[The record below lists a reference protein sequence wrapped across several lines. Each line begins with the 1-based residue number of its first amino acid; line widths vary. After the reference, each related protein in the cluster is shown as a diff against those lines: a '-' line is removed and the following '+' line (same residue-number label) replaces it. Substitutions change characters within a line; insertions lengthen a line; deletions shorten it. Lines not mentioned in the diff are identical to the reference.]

1 MVRYIIK
8 RLFIGVVTIWAL
20 ITITFFLIRIMPG
33 SPFEA
38 DNLSQSAIEQLES
51 TYGLDEPM
59 WKQYILYM
67 ENLMHG
73 DLGISYKKNVSVNT
87 LIARGFPY
95 TLSIGLLSIAVSAFI
110 GILMGI
116 WMATSKRLAVKNTLL
131 GIASGYA
138 QIPDN
143 KSFSNVNGAELLMTP
158 SKAIVSADQEKQTC
172 VYLDTDG
179 NALITGKKICLHAE
193 KNLIV
198 GDPAEEDGQASR
210 QMVLEAEELTVQVGG
225 NGSQINLTDEARIIA
240 AFVKM
245 DASDRSPAA
254 NPSLEELRSSVTA
267 NDETNRKNINEDVSN
282 ELVEKFEEGRT
293 SILKGIVK
301 VAATVATVAVAVA
314 LTAATGGAA
323 AVIIA
328 TVVLGAATAAYA
340 VADVGEGIDNYKN
353 AQSGDLS
360 QGHNFMRDDV
370 FGGNELLYELVRA
383 GTEIAFGVVSG
394 CAIGSAFNK
403 LMTAEKFIHLAKEA
417 KCLKAVMQIGGN
429 VLDGIFDDLARTG
442 EIT

>member
-131 GIASGYA
+131 GIATLGVS
-138 QIPDN
+138 IPG
-143 KSFSNVNGAELLMTP
+143 FVTAILLMMVFGVWWPVLPIVGLSSPANYILPVAAQSFGQIASIARLTK
-158 SKAIVSADQEKQTC
+158 STYSEAIQMDYVTMARAKGLSNLYITVRHVLK
-172 VYLDTDG
+172 
-179 NALITGKKICLHAE
+179 NALIPVVTYFGPAIAFLITG
-193 KNLIV
+193 
-198 GDPAEEDGQASR
+198 S
-210 QMVLEAEELTVQVGG
+210 
-225 NGSQINLTDEARIIA
+225 
-240 AFVKM
+240 FVVESIFSIPGIGREFTN
-245 DASDRSPAA
+245 AI
-254 NPSLEELRSSVTA
+254 
-267 NDETNRKNINEDVSN
+267 TNRDY
-282 ELVEKFEEGRT
+282 
-293 SILKGIVK
+293 
-301 VAATVATVAVAVA
+301 
-314 LTAATGGAA
+314 
-323 AVIIA
+323 
-328 TVVLGAATAAYA
+328 TVVLGFSVFIGVIITVANLA
-340 VADVGEGIDNYKN
+340 VDIICSLIDP
-353 AQSGDLS
+353 
-360 QGHNFMRDDV
+360 R
-370 FGGNELLYELVRA
+370 
-383 GTEIAFGVVSG
+383 I
-394 CAIGSAFNK
+394 K
-403 LMTAEKFIHLAKEA
+403 LT
-417 KCLKAVMQIGGN
+417 N
-429 VLDGIFDDLARTG
+429 
-442 EIT
+442 

>member
-131 GIASGYA
+131 GIATLGVS
-138 QIPDN
+138 IPG
-143 KSFSNVNGAELLMTP
+143 FVTAILLMMVFGVWWP
-158 SKAIVSADQEKQTC
+158 VLPIVGLGSPANYILPVAAQSFGQIASIARLTKSTYSETIQMDYVTMARAKGLSNLYITARH
-172 VYLDTDG
+172 VLK
-179 NALITGKKICLHAE
+179 NALIPVVTYFGPAIAFLITG
-193 KNLIV
+193 
-198 GDPAEEDGQASR
+198 S
-210 QMVLEAEELTVQVGG
+210 
-225 NGSQINLTDEARIIA
+225 
-240 AFVKM
+240 FVVESIFSIPGIGREFTN
-245 DASDRSPAA
+245 AI
-254 NPSLEELRSSVTA
+254 
-267 NDETNRKNINEDVSN
+267 TNRDY
-282 ELVEKFEEGRT
+282 
-293 SILKGIVK
+293 
-301 VAATVATVAVAVA
+301 
-314 LTAATGGAA
+314 
-323 AVIIA
+323 
-328 TVVLGAATAAYA
+328 TVVLGFSVFIGVIITVANLA
-340 VADVGEGIDNYKN
+340 VDIICSLIDP
-353 AQSGDLS
+353 
-360 QGHNFMRDDV
+360 R
-370 FGGNELLYELVRA
+370 
-383 GTEIAFGVVSG
+383 I
-394 CAIGSAFNK
+394 K
-403 LMTAEKFIHLAKEA
+403 LT
-417 KCLKAVMQIGGN
+417 N
-429 VLDGIFDDLARTG
+429 
-442 EIT
+442 

>member
-131 GIASGYA
+131 GIATLGVS
-138 QIPDN
+138 IPG
-143 KSFSNVNGAELLMTP
+143 FVTAILLMMVFGVWWPVLPIVGLGSPANYILPVAAQSFGQIASIARLTK
-158 SKAIVSADQEKQTC
+158 STYSEAIQMDYVTMARAKGLSNLYITARHVLK
-172 VYLDTDG
+172 
-179 NALITGKKICLHAE
+179 NALIPVVTYFGPAIAFLITGSFAVESIFSIPGIGREFTNA
-193 KNLIV
+193 I
-198 GDPAEEDGQASR
+198 
-210 QMVLEAEELTVQVGG
+210 
-225 NGSQINLTDEARIIA
+225 
-240 AFVKM
+240 
-245 DASDRSPAA
+245 
-254 NPSLEELRSSVTA
+254 
-267 NDETNRKNINEDVSN
+267 TNRDY
-282 ELVEKFEEGRT
+282 
-293 SILKGIVK
+293 
-301 VAATVATVAVAVA
+301 
-314 LTAATGGAA
+314 
-323 AVIIA
+323 
-328 TVVLGAATAAYA
+328 TVVLGFSVFIGVIITVANLA
-340 VADVGEGIDNYKN
+340 VDIICSLIDP
-353 AQSGDLS
+353 
-360 QGHNFMRDDV
+360 R
-370 FGGNELLYELVRA
+370 
-383 GTEIAFGVVSG
+383 I
-394 CAIGSAFNK
+394 K
-403 LMTAEKFIHLAKEA
+403 LT
-417 KCLKAVMQIGGN
+417 
-429 VLDGIFDDLARTG
+429 D
-442 EIT
+442 

>member
-131 GIASGYA
+131 GIATLGVS
-138 QIPDN
+138 IPG
-143 KSFSNVNGAELLMTP
+143 FVTAILLMMIFGVWWPVLPIVGLGSPANYILPVAAQSFGQIASIARLTK
-158 SKAIVSADQEKQTC
+158 STYSEAIQMDYVTMARAKGLSNLYITARHVLK
-172 VYLDTDG
+172 
-179 NALITGKKICLHAE
+179 NALIPVVTYFGPAIAFLITG
-193 KNLIV
+193 
-198 GDPAEEDGQASR
+198 S
-210 QMVLEAEELTVQVGG
+210 
-225 NGSQINLTDEARIIA
+225 
-240 AFVKM
+240 FVVESIFSIPGIGREFTN
-245 DASDRSPAA
+245 AI
-254 NPSLEELRSSVTA
+254 
-267 NDETNRKNINEDVSN
+267 TNRDY
-282 ELVEKFEEGRT
+282 
-293 SILKGIVK
+293 
-301 VAATVATVAVAVA
+301 
-314 LTAATGGAA
+314 
-323 AVIIA
+323 
-328 TVVLGAATAAYA
+328 TVVLGFSVFIGVIITVANLA
-340 VADVGEGIDNYKN
+340 VISFVPSLTRESN
-353 AQSGDLS
+353 
-360 QGHNFMRDDV
+360 
-370 FGGNELLYELVRA
+370 
-383 GTEIAFGVVSG
+383 
-394 CAIGSAFNK
+394 
-403 LMTAEKFIHLAKEA
+403 
-417 KCLKAVMQIGGN
+417 
-429 VLDGIFDDLARTG
+429 
-442 EIT
+442 

>member
-131 GIASGYA
+131 GIATLGVS
-138 QIPDN
+138 IPG
-143 KSFSNVNGAELLMTP
+143 FVTAILLMMVFGVWWPVLPIVGLGSPANYILPVAAQSFGQIASIARLTK
-158 SKAIVSADQEKQTC
+158 STYSEAIQMDYVTMARAKGLSNLYITARHVLK
-172 VYLDTDG
+172 
-179 NALITGKKICLHAE
+179 NALIPVVTYFGSAIAFLITG
-193 KNLIV
+193 
-198 GDPAEEDGQASR
+198 S
-210 QMVLEAEELTVQVGG
+210 
-225 NGSQINLTDEARIIA
+225 
-240 AFVKM
+240 FVVESIFSIPGIGREFTN
-245 DASDRSPAA
+245 AI
-254 NPSLEELRSSVTA
+254 
-267 NDETNRKNINEDVSN
+267 TNRDY
-282 ELVEKFEEGRT
+282 
-293 SILKGIVK
+293 
-301 VAATVATVAVAVA
+301 
-314 LTAATGGAA
+314 
-323 AVIIA
+323 
-328 TVVLGAATAAYA
+328 TVVLGFSVFIGVIITVANLA
-340 VADVGEGIDNYKN
+340 VDIICSLIDP
-353 AQSGDLS
+353 
-360 QGHNFMRDDV
+360 R
-370 FGGNELLYELVRA
+370 
-383 GTEIAFGVVSG
+383 I
-394 CAIGSAFNK
+394 K
-403 LMTAEKFIHLAKEA
+403 LT
-417 KCLKAVMQIGGN
+417 N
-429 VLDGIFDDLARTG
+429 
-442 EIT
+442 

>member
-131 GIASGYA
+131 GIATLGVS
-138 QIPDN
+138 IPG
-143 KSFSNVNGAELLMTP
+143 FVTAILLMMVFGVWWPVLPIVGLGSPANYILPVAAQSFGQIASIARLTK
-158 SKAIVSADQEKQTC
+158 STYSEAIQMDYVTMARAKGLSNLYITARHVFK
-172 VYLDTDG
+172 
-179 NALITGKKICLHAE
+179 NALIPVVTYFGPAIAFLITG
-193 KNLIV
+193 
-198 GDPAEEDGQASR
+198 S
-210 QMVLEAEELTVQVGG
+210 
-225 NGSQINLTDEARIIA
+225 
-240 AFVKM
+240 FVVESIFSIPGIGREFTN
-245 DASDRSPAA
+245 AI
-254 NPSLEELRSSVTA
+254 
-267 NDETNRKNINEDVSN
+267 TNRDY
-282 ELVEKFEEGRT
+282 
-293 SILKGIVK
+293 
-301 VAATVATVAVAVA
+301 
-314 LTAATGGAA
+314 
-323 AVIIA
+323 
-328 TVVLGAATAAYA
+328 TVVLGFSVFIGVIITVANLA
-340 VADVGEGIDNYKN
+340 VDIICSIIDP
-353 AQSGDLS
+353 
-360 QGHNFMRDDV
+360 R
-370 FGGNELLYELVRA
+370 
-383 GTEIAFGVVSG
+383 I
-394 CAIGSAFNK
+394 K
-403 LMTAEKFIHLAKEA
+403 LT
-417 KCLKAVMQIGGN
+417 N
-429 VLDGIFDDLARTG
+429 
-442 EIT
+442 

>member
-131 GIASGYA
+131 GIATLGVS
-138 QIPDN
+138 IPG
-143 KSFSNVNGAELLMTP
+143 FVTAILLMMIFGVWWPVLPIVGLGSPANYILPVAAQSFGQIASIARLTK
-158 SKAIVSADQEKQTC
+158 STYSEAIQMDYVTMARAKGLSNLYITARHVLK
-172 VYLDTDG
+172 
-179 NALITGKKICLHAE
+179 NALIPVVTYFGPAIAFLITG
-193 KNLIV
+193 
-198 GDPAEEDGQASR
+198 S
-210 QMVLEAEELTVQVGG
+210 
-225 NGSQINLTDEARIIA
+225 
-240 AFVKM
+240 FVVESIFSIPGIGREFTN
-245 DASDRSPAA
+245 AI
-254 NPSLEELRSSVTA
+254 
-267 NDETNRKNINEDVSN
+267 TNRDY
-282 ELVEKFEEGRT
+282 
-293 SILKGIVK
+293 
-301 VAATVATVAVAVA
+301 
-314 LTAATGGAA
+314 
-323 AVIIA
+323 
-328 TVVLGAATAAYA
+328 TVVLGFSGFIGVIITVANLA
-340 VADVGEGIDNYKN
+340 VDIICSLIDP
-353 AQSGDLS
+353 
-360 QGHNFMRDDV
+360 R
-370 FGGNELLYELVRA
+370 
-383 GTEIAFGVVSG
+383 I
-394 CAIGSAFNK
+394 K
-403 LMTAEKFIHLAKEA
+403 LT
-417 KCLKAVMQIGGN
+417 N
-429 VLDGIFDDLARTG
+429 
-442 EIT
+442 

>member
-131 GIASGYA
+131 GIETLGVS
-138 QIPDN
+138 IPG
-143 KSFSNVNGAELLMTP
+143 FVTAILLMMIFGVWWPVLPIVGLGSPANYILPVAAQSFGQIASIARLTK
-158 SKAIVSADQEKQTC
+158 STYSEAIQMDYVTMARAKGLSNLYITARHVLK
-172 VYLDTDG
+172 
-179 NALITGKKICLHAE
+179 NALIPVVTYFGPAIAFLITG
-193 KNLIV
+193 
-198 GDPAEEDGQASR
+198 S
-210 QMVLEAEELTVQVGG
+210 
-225 NGSQINLTDEARIIA
+225 
-240 AFVKM
+240 FVVESIFSIPGIGREFTN
-245 DASDRSPAA
+245 AI
-254 NPSLEELRSSVTA
+254 
-267 NDETNRKNINEDVSN
+267 TNRDY
-282 ELVEKFEEGRT
+282 
-293 SILKGIVK
+293 
-301 VAATVATVAVAVA
+301 
-314 LTAATGGAA
+314 
-323 AVIIA
+323 
-328 TVVLGAATAAYA
+328 TVVLGFSVFIGVIITVANLA
-340 VADVGEGIDNYKN
+340 VDIICSLIDP
-353 AQSGDLS
+353 
-360 QGHNFMRDDV
+360 R
-370 FGGNELLYELVRA
+370 
-383 GTEIAFGVVSG
+383 I
-394 CAIGSAFNK
+394 K
-403 LMTAEKFIHLAKEA
+403 LT
-417 KCLKAVMQIGGN
+417 N
-429 VLDGIFDDLARTG
+429 
-442 EIT
+442 

>member
-131 GIASGYA
+131 GIATLGVS
-138 QIPDN
+138 IPG
-143 KSFSNVNGAELLMTP
+143 FVTAILLMMVFGVWWPVLPIIGLGSPANYILPVAAQSFGQIASIARLTK
-158 SKAIVSADQEKQTC
+158 STYSEAIQMDYVTMARAKGLSNLYITVRHVLK
-172 VYLDTDG
+172 
-179 NALITGKKICLHAE
+179 NALIPVVTYFGPAIAFLITG
-193 KNLIV
+193 
-198 GDPAEEDGQASR
+198 S
-210 QMVLEAEELTVQVGG
+210 
-225 NGSQINLTDEARIIA
+225 
-240 AFVKM
+240 FVVESIFSIPGIGREFTN
-245 DASDRSPAA
+245 AI
-254 NPSLEELRSSVTA
+254 
-267 NDETNRKNINEDVSN
+267 TNRDY
-282 ELVEKFEEGRT
+282 
-293 SILKGIVK
+293 
-301 VAATVATVAVAVA
+301 
-314 LTAATGGAA
+314 
-323 AVIIA
+323 
-328 TVVLGAATAAYA
+328 TVVLGFSVFIGVIITVANLA
-340 VADVGEGIDNYKN
+340 VDIICSLIDP
-353 AQSGDLS
+353 
-360 QGHNFMRDDV
+360 R
-370 FGGNELLYELVRA
+370 
-383 GTEIAFGVVSG
+383 I
-394 CAIGSAFNK
+394 K
-403 LMTAEKFIHLAKEA
+403 LT
-417 KCLKAVMQIGGN
+417 N
-429 VLDGIFDDLARTG
+429 
-442 EIT
+442 